1 MDVYNLGAGEGIY
14 LDNNATTMID
24 PKVVD
29 AMMPYLRTY
38 YGNASSQH
46 GFGLPVDKAIAKAR

>member
-38 YGNASSQH
+38 
-46 GFGLPVDKAIAKAR
+46 